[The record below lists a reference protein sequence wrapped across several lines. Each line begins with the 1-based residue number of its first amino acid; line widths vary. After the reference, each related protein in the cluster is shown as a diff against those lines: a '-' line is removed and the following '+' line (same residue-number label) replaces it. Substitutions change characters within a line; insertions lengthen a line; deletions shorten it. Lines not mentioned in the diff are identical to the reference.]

1 MRLKMHRVPCSL
13 LKSGVGCINPAA
25 QYKKVHSG
33 KIWGVSGCTCMRS
46 LARSKAS
53 PCCWSEATNFGAK
66 IPAPPAWVPHL
77 AETTA
82 KHRGTGEN
90 RHPATPLSKVCK
102 RSKTARTLEKIFNTG
117 SKRKFSTRKPPLET
131 LRLSEPSTLSSPAYL
146 GREIACDRSWFLRI
160 ESASIFSSAD
170 YQASGVGT

>member
-82 KHRGTGEN
+82 KHRGTGEH

-102 RSKTARTLEKIFNTG
+102 RSKTARTLEKFFNTG
-117 SKRKFSTRKPPLET
+117 SLRFLKGDWKATVGR
-131 LRLSEPSTLSSPAYL
+131 LRLLEPSTLSSPAYL
-146 GREIACDRSWFLRI
+146 GWCFPALILLLA
-160 ESASIFSSAD
+160 
-170 YQASGVGT
+170 Y

>member
-1 MRLKMHRVPCSL
+1 MRLKMHRVPGSL

-82 KHRGTGEN
+82 KHRGTGEH

-102 RSKTARTLEKIFNTG
+102 RSKTARTLEK
-117 SKRKFSTRKPPLET
+117 FSIPVARDFEEGTRKPPLERCDCRSHQPF
-131 LRLSEPSTLSSPAYL
+131 LRLHIM
-146 GREIACDRSWFLRI
+146 GRDCL
-160 ESASIFSSAD
+160 
-170 YQASGVGT
+170 

>member
-82 KHRGTGEN
+82 KHRGTGEH

-102 RSKTARTLEKIFNTG
+102 RSKTVRTL
-117 SKRKFSTRKPPLET
+117 RKFSIPVARDFEEGIESHRWEGCDCRSHQPF
-131 LRLSEPSTLSSPAYL
+131 LRLH
-146 GREIACDRSWFLRI
+146 IWV
-160 ESASIFSSAD
+160 
-170 YQASGVGT
+170 GVLPVQILLLA